1 MAGSFLLRRAI
12 KIAIMRRNPEGR
24 ELSYTAKEMFRP
36 NLAMIVSHQS
46 TFPTLSPFFF
56 LIPLDKNS
64 TSEGLLSEK
73 RKLSNRKLEQ
83 GDVFEPLTETGGEHF
98 ACPDS
103 GLSQIF
109 KLIVS
114 ATEKYP
120 TI

>member
-1 MAGSFLLRRAI
+1 
-12 KIAIMRRNPEGR
+12 MRTNPEGG
-24 ELSYTAKEMFRP
+24 ELSYTAKEIIRP
-36 NLAMIVSHQS
+36 NLPMIVSHQS
-46 TFPTLSPFFF
+46 AFPTLSPFFF
-56 LIPLDKNS
+56 IPVDKNS

-114 ATEKYP
+114 ATEKYS